1 MVDFYGFN
9 IIIDDVVM
17 PDGTT
22 RMGELGGGG
31 PQTVFGMRLW
41 SQSVGLA
48 ASVGPDIPSSVLTW
62 LEDNG
67 VNLDAIRYQDAPTP
81 RAWQIIEADDH
92 RLQIWRIPDS
102 AVDIHLTHSL
112 DWIPPDQRKPLGF
125 HFGVNPCYIDYAF
138 IEDLKA
144 TGALVSIETATRAT
158 RALCQDDFERMVNA
172 ADIFSLNLEEA
183 HSMIGFE
190 APIDLLKYVVS
201 AGAKIALLRMGADG
215 SLIGVRESKEFWHIP
230 AVRVNVVNPVG
241 AGNACCGGFLAGYAQ
256 GNDVR
261 RAAAM
266 GAVSASFI
274 IEQYNMPD
282 ITDEMMDMAKKRLET
297 EMSQIKSI
305 K

>member
-17 PDGTT
+17 ADGTT

-48 ASVGPDIPSSVLTW
+48 ASVGPDIPHSALSW
-62 LEDNG
+62 LVDND
-67 VNLDAIRYQDAPTP
+67 VNLDAITYQDAPTP

-112 DWIPPDQRKPLGF
+112 KWIPPDQRKPIGF
-125 HFGVNPCYIDYAF
+125 HFGINPCEIDYGF

-158 RALCQDDFERMVNA
+158 RNLCQDEFMRMVNE

-183 HSMIGFE
+183 QSMLGFE
-190 APIDLLKYVVS
+190 SPINILKRVIS
-201 AGAKIALLRMGADG
+201 AGAKIVLLRMGADG
-215 SLIGVRESKEFWHIP
+215 SLVGVQGSKEIWRIP
-230 AVRVNVVNPVG
+230 AVPVNVVNPVG
-241 AGNACCGGFLAGYAQ
+241 AGNAFCGGFLAGYGLGKDIQ
-256 GNDVR
+256 
-261 RAAAM
+261 RAAGMA
-266 GAVSASFI
+266 AVSASFI
-274 IEQYNMPD
+274 IEKFGIPD
-282 ITDEMMDMAKKRLET
+282 ITEELIFESENRLET
-297 EMSQIKSI
+297 EMKRITSI
-305 K
+305 